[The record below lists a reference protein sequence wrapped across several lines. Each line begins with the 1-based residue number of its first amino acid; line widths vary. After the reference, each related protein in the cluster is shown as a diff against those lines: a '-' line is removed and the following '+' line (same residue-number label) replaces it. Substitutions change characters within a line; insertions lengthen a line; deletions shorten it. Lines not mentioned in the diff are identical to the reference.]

1 MFMQYLIRSKSQEGQ
16 ENFVILASSFKRN
29 GTYLEIGASD
39 GYNNSNTLILEKV
52 YGYTGIGIEINDK
65 ESLKYNSTRTNL
77 CISKNAIYIDYQKL
91 LENYHFPEVI
101 DYLQIDIDPAFQSLK
116 ALKKVLNSNFKF
128 RYITFEHD
136 LYLSQENY
144 KIKSS
149 AHEMLEDAGYVRY
162 REDVMYRNLY
172 AFEDWYINPKLV
184 SVNRLKFVEK
194 FVGARVIAILNT
206 TLYFFTTGKI
216 KLV

>member
-1 MFMQYLIRSKSQEGQ
+1 
-16 ENFVILASSFKRN
+16 
-29 GTYLEIGASD
+29 
-39 GYNNSNTLILEKV
+39 
-52 YGYTGIGIEINDK
+52 
-65 ESLKYNSTRTNL
+65 
-77 CISKNAIYIDYQKL
+77 
-91 LENYHFPEVI
+91 
-101 DYLQIDIDPAFQSLK
+101 
-116 ALKKVLNSNFKF
+116 
-128 RYITFEHD
+128 
-136 LYLSQENY
+136 
-144 KIKSS
+144 
-149 AHEMLEDAGYVRY
+149 MLEDAGYVRY